1 MPSSSPHRT
10 RPLVALRALAALS
23 ADPDDLPKVFT
34 IIDSLPGR
42 APARMLAR
50 MRGSEEGR
58 RLLASKPDLALRLAD
73 RAALRALPQGTLGR
87 AYAALMDREGIT
99 PQGIVDASDLGR
111 ERSPELSEEQRFIGN
126 RMRDSHDLWHAVT
139 GYGPDLLGEA
149 SLLCFTYAQTK
160 NPGVALV
167 AFLGLMKADS
177 AERRM
182 MWEGYRRGQRAE
194 WLPAIVWEELLDRPL
209 EEVRERMRVGP
220 PPVYAPVTTAA
231 LRESGVLSP
240 RAAS

>member
-1 MPSSSPHRT
+1 MPSASPNRT

-50 MRGSEEGR
+50 MRRSEDGR
-58 RLLASKPDLALRLAD
+58 HLLRTKPDLATRLAD
-73 RAALRALPQGTLGR
+73 WAALCALPQGSLGR
-87 AYAALMDREGIT
+87 TYADLMEREGIT
-99 PQGIVDASDLGR
+99 PQGIVDASVAG
-111 ERSPELSEEQRFIGN
+111 RSPSPALSDDQRFLGD

-149 SLLCFTYAQTK
+149 SLLAFTYAQTK

-167 AFLGLMKADS
+167 ALLGVIKAS
-177 AERRM
+177 PAERRVM
-182 MWEGYRRGQRAE
+182 LDGYRRGQRAA
-194 WLPAIVWEELLDRPL
+194 WLPSAPWEQLLDRPL
-209 EEVRERMRVGP
+209 DEVRAQLRVGAP
-220 PPVYAPVTTAA
+220 PRYEPVTSAA
-231 LRESGVLSP
+231 LRESGLLSP
-240 RAAS
+240 RAA